1 MRLPYRLA
9 APALGLFVL
18 SLCGPVGQAAD
29 ETPKGQPLDTRV
41 ASSGP
46 IHEAFAAP
54 RPSSLDAPPL
64 VEKAPPKPLKEEIP
78 DEKPEGD
85 NVQWIPGYWDHDA
98 AAGNFVWV
106 SGVWRIPPPA
116 RQWAAGYWVKADNQW
131 RRQPG
136 FWAAFNETDKSQEVV
151 YYPKPPEA
159 KGENLDD
166 APANKVFA
174 PGSWTYGAS
183 GYTWN
188 PGQYVNA
195 APGWSWTAANYS
207 WTPAGYTYT
216 RGYWDYS
223 FARRGLAYAPVT
235 VPQGVRNVANYYYR
249 PTRVIAPNTFAKSLT
264 LAGNGRGYNLSN
276 ARIVPA
282 KNVTGM
288 KVVPV
293 TAAQRAEFQALSR
306 KLNQSAVTRSRLEA
320 KGTASLK
327 TGPIRRTLDLPRPK
341 ATAANVASR
350 FQPPARP
357 TAHTGTATPAKKTPA
372 PAPGAKKGPAKKPA
386 APPAA
391 KKEPAKKA
399 APPAAK
405 KEPAKKAAPP
415 AHPKKEPAK
424 KKDEHKGGGKPEHK
438 KK

>member
-1 MRLPYRLA
+1 MRLPLRLA
-9 APALGLFVL
+9 APALCLLVLPVCGL
-18 SLCGPVGQAAD
+18 VGQAAD

-54 RPSSLDAPPL
+54 SPTSLEPPSL

-85 NVQWIPGYWDHDA
+85 NVQWIPGYWDHDS

-106 SGVWRIPPPA
+106 SGVWRIPPPG
-116 RQWAAGYWVKADNQW
+116 RQWAAGYWVKADGQW

-159 KGENLDD
+159 KGENLDN

-183 GYTWN
+183 GFSWN

-195 APGWSWTAANYS
+195 APGWSWTASSYS

-223 FARRGLAYAPVT
+223 YARRGLAYAPV
-235 VPQGVRNVANYYYR
+235 VFSRPVRNVANYYYR
-249 PTRVIAPNTFAKSLT
+249 PTQVIAPNTFARSLT
-264 LAGNGRGYNLSN
+264 VVGNGRGYYLSN
-276 ARIVPA
+276 ARIVHV
-282 KNVTGM
+282 KKVTGM
-288 KVVPV
+288 KLVPV
-293 TAAQRAEFQALSR
+293 TAAQRAELLALSR

-320 KGTASLK
+320 KGSASLK

-341 ATAANVASR
+341 APAAHVSSR

-357 TAHTGTATPAKKTPA
+357 AVHTRTATPTKKPAA
-372 PAPGAKKGPAKKPA
+372 PAPGAKKGPVKKPA
-386 APPAA
+386 PLSPAA
-391 KKEPAKKA
+391 KKEPVKKP
-399 APPAAK
+399 AP
-405 KEPAKKAAPP
+405 AP
-415 AHPKKEPAK
+415 HPKT
-424 KKDEHKGGGKPEHK
+424 GGKPQHK